1 MFIFR
6 LIVALLHFKSLFFC
20 SFGIKNN
27 KAGYPRFL
35 KFHWLYEAPIICT
48 INCNLLC
55 LNTLGK
61 GQTFSTSMDSL
72 LLYAEEKT
80 WKLEKSN
87 EVSIEKSEDIVWS
100 CCSQREIKRKEEK
113 KRKNEGS
120 NSSSHSSGEPV
131 GFYGHHNMFWTKI
144 LTGLQTLP
152 E

>member
-1 MFIFR
+1 M
-6 LIVALLHFKSLFFC
+6 
-20 SFGIKNN
+20 
-27 KAGYPRFL
+27 
-35 KFHWLYEAPIICT
+35 
-48 INCNLLC
+48 
-55 LNTLGK
+55 GK

-131 GFYGHHNMFWTKI
+131 GFYGH
-144 LTGLQTLP
+144 
-152 E
+152 